1 MSEEKVQMKEQASD
15 RGLRE
20 WIMAI
25 IGLGIMLM
33 YGIVALVATYAA
45 VSGDSGGESFQQLKD
60 LLTFLGGLVG
70 TVVGYYFGR
79 VGVEKRAEAAES
91 TVQLTQEIQRKTEHQ
106 AAQALAKLDVEKL
119 ARDAAE
125 TGVKLAQ
132 KAQQEAEKVA
142 VVAAEARE
150 KAEVKIE
157 QMGEVVS
164 DITQGMQGVRERVE
178 TFKQELGE
186 AGAAA
191 AGLAD
196 LVLGAEGEGVELPP
210 VDTAQLDD
218 ITADIDALLRKA
230 EQVQH

>member
-1 MSEEKVQMKEQASD
+1 MSEEQVQVKEQASD

-20 WIMAI
+20 WIMAV

-45 VSGDSGGESFQQLKD
+45 VSGDSGGESFQRLKD

-91 TVQLTQEIQRKTEHQ
+91 TVQLTQEMQRKTEHQ
-106 AAQALAKLDVEKL
+106 AAQAIAKLDVEKL

-125 TGVKLAQ
+125 TGVKLAK

-164 DITQGMQGVRERVE
+164 DITQGMQSVRERVE